1 MTTLPKMF
9 HVRQHFASAR
19 IADPAAKIT
28 AELERVRLQDRIER
42 GQSVAI
48 AVGSRGI
55 ASLPPMVDAVVRYVK
70 AVGGAPVVVPAMGS
84 HGGGTA
90 EGQVD
95 VLSRLGITESAVGC
109 PIASSMETEM
119 IGLSSDGVP
128 VHFDRT
134 ALNANHLILLNRIK
148 PHTRFTGR
156 IQSGLLKMLMIGLGK
171 RDGASVYHR
180 ANQTIAFDRLIRTVI
195 PVILARRSV
204 TLGIAVVENAFDEIG
219 MIEAVEPDRLL
230 DREPEL
236 LELASAMMPRLPFD
250 RADLLIV
257 DTIGKDISGTG
268 MDTNIIGRKQNDKV
282 AGEDEYPKLRHIYV
296 RGLSEA
302 THGNASGIGLAEF
315 CRSDLV
321 EQIDVEATRV
331 NSLTAG
337 HVTAA
342 AIPVHYPT
350 DREVLEAAITQSG
363 LAPVEEIRWMWIR
376 DTLHLG
382 EVVCSEAFYNDADRR
397 DDLDI
402 LDAPSPLR
410 FDEAGQL
417 IDIFAPAGEE
427 DRLSPIEREA
437 DWVPRDHE

>member
-9 HVRQHFASAR
+9 HVRQHFASER
-19 IADPAAKIT
+19 IADPAAKVT

-55 ASLPPMVDAVVRYVK
+55 ASLQPMVDAVVRYVK

-90 EGQVD
+90 EGQID
-95 VLSRLGITESAVGC
+95 VLSRLGITEAAVGC

-128 VHFDRT
+128 VHFDRN
-134 ALNANHLILLNRIK
+134 ALDADHLILLNRIK

-171 RDGASVYHR
+171 RNGASIYHR

-195 PVILARRSV
+195 PVILDRRSV
-204 TLGIAVVENAFDEIG
+204 TLGIAVIENAFDEVG
-219 MIEAVEPDRLL
+219 MIEAVEPNRLL

-236 LELASAMMPRLPFD
+236 LEIASGMMPHLPFD

-257 DTIGKDISGTG
+257 DAIGKDISGTG
-268 MDTNIIGRKQNDKV
+268 MDTNIIGRKQNDKI

-296 RGLSEA
+296 RGLTEA

-363 LAPVEEIRWMWIR
+363 LAPVEEVRWMWIR

-382 EVVCSEAFYNDADRR
+382 EVVCSEAFYNDANRR

-402 LDAPSPLR
+402 LDPPSPLR
-410 FDEAGQL
+410 FDESGQL
-417 IDIFAPAGEE
+417 VEMFAPVE
-427 DRLSPIEREA
+427 DTDSLGATERET
-437 DWVPRDHE
+437 DWVPRDRT